1 MPEIRQAF
9 HEQLKLLE
17 EQILR
22 MGELTRA
29 MVADAVLALEQS
41 DLSVVES
48 VVAQDDVVDAL
59 DLEIESL
66 CVRLLVLQQ
75 PAGRDLR
82 LISAAIKVI
91 TDIERIGDHAVDIAE
106 ISRKLAQELYLRIP
120 LVNVAPLA
128 ERAQQMLRLSL
139 QALVERDTVLA
150 AQVCAENKWVDEE
163 LRSLR
168 HELFNIGHRDAALS
182 AAASYTLLAAVYIER
197 IADHAT
203 NIAERVHYIETGIL
217 KPLGRTPSP
226 PVAEAP
232 PKA

>member
-9 HEQLKLLE
+9 HDELKLLE
-17 EQILR
+17 AQILR
-22 MGELTRA
+22 MGELTSV
-29 MVADAVLALEQS
+29 MVTDAVLALQQS
-41 DLSVVES
+41 DLSVAES

-59 DLEIESL
+59 DLEIEQR

-91 TDIERIGDHAVDIAE
+91 TDIERIGDHAVDIAK

-120 LVNVAPLA
+120 LVDVAPLA
-128 ERAQQMLRLSL
+128 ERAQQMLRMSL
-139 QALVERDTVLA
+139 QALVQRDVALA
-150 AQVCAENKWVDEE
+150 AHVCAEDDWVDEE

-168 HELFNIGHRDAALS
+168 QQLFDIGRRDAALS

-203 NIAERVHYIETGIL
+203 NIAERAHYVETGSL
-217 KPLGRTPSP
+217 KPLCRTPSP
-226 PVAEAP
+226 TTSAG
-232 PKA
+232 